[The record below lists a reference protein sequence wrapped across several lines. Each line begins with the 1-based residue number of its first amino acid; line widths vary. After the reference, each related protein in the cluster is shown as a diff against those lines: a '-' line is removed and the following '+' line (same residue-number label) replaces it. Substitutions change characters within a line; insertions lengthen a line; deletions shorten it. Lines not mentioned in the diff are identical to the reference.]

1 MELCRMGDGRWT
13 VIRRV
18 TVYDSPWVRLHRDD
32 VRLPD
37 GSVIDGHHVVEVPA
51 PAVGIVPVGDDGR
64 ILLIE
69 HHRFITGTTGWEV
82 PAGRF
87 DAGDTVESAA
97 ARELLEETGHS
108 AGKLHYLGNY
118 FPINGLC
125 DHVFHVCV
133 GRELIRRGEIQDTNE
148 VMRLGWFDRRE
159 IAGMIRDGVI
169 KDGLSVTALLWFL
182 MGEEISPTGCV

>member
-1 MELCRMGDGRWT
+1 MEKTHWEVL
-13 VIRRV
+13 RRV
-18 TVYDSPWVRLHRDD
+18 TVYDSSWVRLHRDD

-37 GSVIDGHHVVEVPA
+37 GSVIDGHHVVDIPM
-51 PAVGIVPVGDDGR
+51 PAVGVVAVGDDGR

-69 HHRFITGTTGWEV
+69 HHRFITGTTGWEI

-108 AGKLHYLGNY
+108 AARFEYLGNY

-125 DHVFHVCV
+125 NQTFHVSV
-133 GRELIRRGEIQDTNE
+133 GRGLIRRSGIQDTNE
-148 VMRLGWFDRRE
+148 VIRIGWFERRE
-159 IAGMIRDGVI
+159 IAGMIRDGGI
-169 KDGLSVTALLWFL
+169 KDGLSVTGLLWFL
-182 MGEEISPTGCV
+182 LPSDV